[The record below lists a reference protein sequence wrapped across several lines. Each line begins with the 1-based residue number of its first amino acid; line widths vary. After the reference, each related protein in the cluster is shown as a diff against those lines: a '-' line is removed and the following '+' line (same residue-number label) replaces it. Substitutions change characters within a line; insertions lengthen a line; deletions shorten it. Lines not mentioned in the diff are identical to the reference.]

1 MALPSYKHLFTF
13 AEFLDLEERSE
24 VKHEYIAG
32 EIFAMAGGTATHGAI
47 AYNLAGVTSA
57 QLPDGCR
64 GLSSDVMIYI
74 KADNTSVY
82 PDLSIV
88 CGEVQYQDAKK
99 RVIMNPRVIFE
110 VLSETTEKDDR
121 GWKRVAYQKI
131 ESLTDYL
138 IISQDQ
144 AFAEHYRRDADGV
157 WQHGCIEGLDRNIV
171 IESINCVL
179 PMAKVYRDI
188 PFE

>member
-1 MALPSYKHLFTF
+1 
-13 AEFLDLEERSE
+13 
-24 VKHEYIAG
+24 
-32 EIFAMAGGTATHGAI
+32 
-47 AYNLAGVTSA
+47 
-57 QLPDGCR
+57 
-64 GLSSDVMIYI
+64 
-74 KADNTSVY
+74 
-82 PDLSIV
+82 
-88 CGEVQYQDAKK
+88 
-99 RVIMNPRVIFE
+99 MNPRVIFE
-110 VLSETTEKDDR
+110 VLSETTAKDDR
-121 GWKRVAYQKI
+121 GWKRVGYQKI

-157 WQHGCIEGLDRNIV
+157 RQHGCIEGLDRNIV